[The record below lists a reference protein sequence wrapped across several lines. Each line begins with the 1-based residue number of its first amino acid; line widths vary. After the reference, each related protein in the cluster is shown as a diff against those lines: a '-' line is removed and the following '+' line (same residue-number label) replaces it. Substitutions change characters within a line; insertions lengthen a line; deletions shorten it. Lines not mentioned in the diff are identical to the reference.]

1 MKKWFKRL
9 GLAVTL
15 LLVIAIVGFVIWAE
29 TPLGPMPEALAA
41 LQSDD
46 QVHVENSPWLTFAPV
61 GQPPDIGL
69 ILYPGGRVDARSY
82 GPPARAIAAKGYL
95 VVITPMPLNLAFLSP
110 NRADEVIAA
119 HPEIRV
125 WVIGG
130 HSLGGA
136 MAAQYAARN
145 SKNVNAVVLWASY
158 PPASDPLTD
167 FPGPVLSIYGTL
179 DMGLAGILASKELLP
194 ADTQWVVI
202 EGGNHAQTGW
212 YGPQPG
218 DNPANISRQAQQEK
232 MIQATLDFLHA
243 LPIL

>member
-15 LLVIAIVGFVIWAE
+15 LLVIAIAGFVIWAE

-41 LQSDD
+41 LQSDE
-46 QVHVENSPWLTFAPV
+46 QVHVETSPWLTFAPV
-61 GQPPDIGL
+61 GQQPDIGM

-82 GPPARAIAAKGYL
+82 APPARAIAAKGYL
-95 VVITPMPLNLAFLSP
+95 VVITPMPLNMAFLAP
-110 NRADEVIAA
+110 NRADKVIAA
-119 HPEIRV
+119 HPEIQV

-145 SKNVNAVVLWASY
+145 PENVNAVVLWASY

-179 DMGLAGILASKELLP
+179 DMGLAGILARKDLLS

-202 EGGNHAQTGW
+202 EGGNHAQIGW

-218 DNPANISRQAQQEK
+218 DNPANISRQAQQKK
-232 MIQATLDFLHA
+232 MIQATLDFLRA